1 MIVAE
6 NINMK
11 YRQVLKEIV
20 ALKNISLEVKEGEV
34 FGLIGPDGAG
44 KSTLFRILTTLL
56 LPTGGKATVGG
67 YDVINQY
74 REVRNIVGYMPGK
87 FSLYQDLSVEENL
100 RFFASVFDTTIQ
112 ANYDQVKDIY
122 EQLAPFKDRKAGAL
136 SGGMKQKL
144 GLCCALIHKPRVLFL
159 DEPTTGLHFAD
170 VHKLIEILR
179 RLSDGGNTVV
189 VIEHNLD
196 VIKTADYIID
206 MGPEGGDGGGTVI
219 AKGTPEEVAKVKGSY
234 TGQYVKKY
242 LKK

>member
-6 NINMK
+6 DINMK

-20 ALKNISLEVKEGEV
+20 ALKNISLEVKEGEI

-122 EQLAPFKDRKAGAL
+122 EQ
-136 SGGMKQKL
+136 
-144 GLCCALIHKPRVLFL
+144 
-159 DEPTTGLHFAD
+159 
-170 VHKLIEILR
+170 
-179 RLSDGGNTVV
+179 
-189 VIEHNLD
+189 
-196 VIKTADYIID
+196 
-206 MGPEGGDGGGTVI
+206 
-219 AKGTPEEVAKVKGSY
+219 
-234 TGQYVKKY
+234 
-242 LKK
+242 